1 MTGQLLRDHE
11 RGRLWRDHGAS
22 WPKSPEAERTT
33 VAKAAR
39 DTYIVDAMVALIGK
53 SALTPRSPFA
63 VLS

>member
-1 MTGQLLRDHE
+1 MSVAGSGAITEPLGQ
-11 RGRLWRDHGAS
+11 
-22 WPKSPEAERTT
+22 KSPEAERTT
-33 VAKAAR
+33 VAKATR